1 MTDRPGRLFFRR
13 MRDEDLPAVLAIE
26 TASFPNPWSENTFRG
41 EIQNGPISEPL
52 VAVHRPDG
60 RVIGYVITWRIR
72 DDVQVNNIAVHPDF
86 RGRGVG
92 ETMMKFVM
100 GRMRRAGAAF
110 VSLEVRVSNVPA
122 QNLYRKL
129 GFEILG
135 IRRAYYARPPED
147 ALVMGFIFD
156 Q

>member
-1 MTDRPGRLFFRR
+1 MTDRQDRLFFRR
-13 MRDEDLPAVLAIE
+13 MRDGDLPAVLAIE

-41 EIQNGPISEPL
+41 EIQNSPISEPL
-52 VAVHRPDG
+52 VAVHRFDG

-86 RGRGVG
+86 RGQGIG
-92 ETMMKFVM
+92 ETMMKIVM
-100 GRMRRAGAAF
+100 ERMKRAGAAF
-110 VSLEVRVSNVPA
+110 VSLEVRISNVPA

-135 IRRAYYARPPED
+135 IRKAYYAHPPED
-147 ALVMGFIFD
+147 ALVMGFIFG